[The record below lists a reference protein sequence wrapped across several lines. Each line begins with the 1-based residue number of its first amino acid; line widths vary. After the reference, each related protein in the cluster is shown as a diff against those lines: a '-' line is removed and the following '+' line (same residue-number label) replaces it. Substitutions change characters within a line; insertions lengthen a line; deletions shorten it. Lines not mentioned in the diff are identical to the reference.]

1 MLCHPEP
8 HPAVSY
14 ALRNAK
20 SPFNKTALI
29 IRVATVVVAS
39 AHLSQHIYR
48 FTASINM
55 SSPTAVRR
63 LEQWIT
69 LPNAFSINNSR
80 RFFSMGFKNIR
91 NLLPTFQRRNSNT
104 NYLAVNKIKS
114 QAAR

>member
-1 MLCHPEP
+1 MGNELGELLLDLFMK
-8 HPAVSY
+8 V
-14 ALRNAK
+14 N
-20 SPFNKTALI
+20 
-29 IRVATVVVAS
+29 RVPTGIPWKININHQKVVAG

-55 SSPTAVRR
+55 SFPTALRR

-91 NLLPTFQRRNSNT
+91 NLLPAFQRRNSNT